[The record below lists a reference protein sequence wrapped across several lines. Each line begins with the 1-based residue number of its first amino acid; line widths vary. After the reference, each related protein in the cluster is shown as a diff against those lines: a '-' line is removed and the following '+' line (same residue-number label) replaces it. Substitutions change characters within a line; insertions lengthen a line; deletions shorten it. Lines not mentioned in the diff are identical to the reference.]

1 MMACLDVHY
10 FQDKA
15 QAAAIVFQDWKS
27 PLSISEY
34 TATIINPAR
43 YEQGRFFLRE
53 LNPLLTVID
62 NIIETIDCFVID
74 GYCCLS
80 SDRAPGLGAY
90 LKKSLVD
97 KETIV
102 GVAKNRYRE
111 TKHAVEL
118 IRGKST
124 RPLFITSIGIEC
136 ALAAQNVASMAGEY
150 RIPSLLKAVD
160 QLSRKHKERFR

>member
-34 TATIINPAR
+34 TATIINPAK
-43 YEQGRFFLRE
+43 YEPGRFFLRE
-53 LNPLLTVID
+53 LHPLLTVID
-62 NIIETIDCFVID
+62 HIIETIDCFVID
-74 GYCCLS
+74 GYCYLS
-80 SDRAPGLGAY
+80 SNLNPGLGAY
-90 LKKSLVD
+90 LKESLLNN
-97 KETIV
+97 ETIV
-102 GVAKNRYRE
+102 GVAKKRYRE